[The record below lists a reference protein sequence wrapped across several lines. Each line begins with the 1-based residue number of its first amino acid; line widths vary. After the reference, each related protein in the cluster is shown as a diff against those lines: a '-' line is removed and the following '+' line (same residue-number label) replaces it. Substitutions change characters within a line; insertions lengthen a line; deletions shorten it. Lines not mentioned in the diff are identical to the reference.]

1 MIHANFETPTR
12 GLASTVEQPG
22 RRCLPEA
29 LSALRSGAITLVRFE
44 YAGQSDYRRMKPV
57 TYHDT
62 SGRPTKSQ
70 LSRTTR
76 QEIEVFFRELL
87 ELRFPDWAVAEGSRG
102 ELEWNVET
110 DELTHRH
117 HWRVISYDEVMVTG
131 LSSPA
136 G

>member
-1 MIHANFETPTR
+1 MIHAKSETPTR
-12 GLASTVEQPG
+12 GLASTIEQPG

-29 LSALRSGAITLVRFE
+29 LSALRAGAITLVRFE

-57 TYHDT
+57 TCHDT
-62 SGRPTKSQ
+62 SGRPIKYQ

-76 QEIEVFFRELL
+76 QEIEVFFHELL

-117 HWRVISYDEVMVTG
+117 QWRVISYDEVTVTG
-131 LSSPA
+131 LPPSA
-136 G
+136 V

>member
-1 MIHANFETPTR
+1 MIHTNSETPTR

-29 LSALRSGAITLVRFE
+29 LSALRAGAITLVRFE
-44 YAGQSDYRRMKPV
+44 YAGQADYRRMKPV
-57 TYHDT
+57 AYHDA
-62 SGRPTKSQ
+62 SGRPTRSQ

-76 QEIEVFFRELL
+76 QEIDVFFHELL

-117 HWRVISYDEVMVTG
+117 QWRVISYDEVTLAG
-131 LSSPA
+131 LTPPA
-136 G
+136 V